1 MSLKRKPPSFWKHC
15 RHRLEAAVL
24 ESLAVVLPLLS
35 RKALVRLANALGW
48 LAYRVLAKERR
59 VALTNLDIA
68 FGEGKSA
75 QEKKRI
81 ACASF
86 QNFARTFLGL
96 FWAQRLNRD
105 TLDKL
110 VVLDTGILERFREI
124 NSRGKGVLFITL
136 HYGDWELLG
145 LATAYYGILMTVV
158 AEQTRNPHVERI
170 FDRLRGHSGNRSIQQ
185 RFAAVKLF
193 KALKRGGCAA
203 MLIDLNAPQGRGG
216 IWLDFF
222 GMPVFNNSTAAALAL
237 HTGAVIVRSVA
248 YPLPDGRVKLAY
260 GPEIPF
266 TPTGNHVNDLRS
278 ISQLCLSYCEQVIRE
293 RPEHWM
299 WFYRRWKFR
308 PSEARG
314 VFPYYSIYFKGL
326 RLPRA
331 RTTDAGQSPSIPQQS
346 GP

>member
-1 MSLKRKPPSFWKHC
+1 M
-15 RHRLEAAVL
+15 
-24 ESLAVVLPLLS
+24 
-35 RKALVRLANALGW
+35 VRVANALGW
-48 LAYRVLAKERR
+48 LAYLVLSKERR

-75 QEKKRI
+75 QEKERI

-86 QNFARTFLGL
+86 QNFARAFLGL
-96 FWAQRLNRD
+96 FWGQRLNRD

-110 VVLDTGILERFREI
+110 VVLDTGILERYREI
-124 NSRGKGVLFITL
+124 NSRGKSILFITL

-145 LATAYYGILMTVV
+145 LATAYYGIPMIVV
-158 AEQTRNPHVERI
+158 AEQTRNPHVERV
-170 FDRLRGHSGNRSIQQ
+170 FGRLRGHSGNRSIQQ
-185 RFAAVKLF
+185 RFAVVKLF

-222 GMPVFNNSTAAALAL
+222 GMPVFNNSAAAALAL
-237 HTGAVIVRSVA
+237 HTGAVIVGSVA
-248 YPLPDGRVKLAY
+248 YPLPDGRVQLAY

-266 TPTGNHVNDLRS
+266 TPTGNHMNDLRS
-278 ISQLCLSYCEQVIRE
+278 ISQSCLSYCEQVIRE
-293 RPEHWM
+293 RPEYWM
-299 WFYRRWKFR
+299 WFYKRWKFR
-308 PSEARG
+308 PSEERG
-314 VFPYYSIYFKGL
+314 DFPYYSIYFKKL

-331 RTTDAGQSPSIPQQS
+331 HSSNPPHSTIVPQQM